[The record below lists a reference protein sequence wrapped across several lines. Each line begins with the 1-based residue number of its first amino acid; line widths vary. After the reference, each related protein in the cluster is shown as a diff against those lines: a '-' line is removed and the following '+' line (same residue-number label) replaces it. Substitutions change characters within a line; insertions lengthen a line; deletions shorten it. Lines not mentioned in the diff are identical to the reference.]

1 MQITKKK
8 LSDTKVQLIL
18 AADDKLLAEVKQHV
32 LQDFARSVKV
42 QGFREG
48 KAPLNMV
55 EKHADPARLQSE
67 FIEHAIN
74 QLYVAA
80 LEQEKLR
87 PVQQPE
93 VKITKFVPFDT
104 LEIEAEVE
112 VVGEVKLPD
121 YKKIKLAKDKVSI
134 TAKEVEEVIE
144 QLTSRESEKKDVER
158 AAKDGDQ
165 VTIDFKGVDAKT
177 KESIQGADGND
188 FPLTIGSNTFIPGFE
203 PELLGLKKGDEKTFV
218 VTFPKDYGVAA
229 LQDRKVEFTVTTKGV
244 QELVAPKLTDE
255 FAAKVGPFKNIA
267 ELKEDIKKELTARKE
282 QEADQKHADELLTKI
297 TEKAT
302 VSVPEVLVG
311 EQLDRLER
319 DQRQNL
325 VYRGQTWQEYLESEK
340 LDDAKWREQNRPAAE
355 LRVKAGLVL
364 SAISEAEQ
372 LDVSGE
378 EIDAYMMQL
387 AARYPDQKMQDE
399 LKKPEARRDIASRM
413 LTEKTIAKLTEYAT
427 AK

>member
-18 AADDKLLAEVKQHV
+18 AADDKLLANVKQHV

-87 PVQQPE
+87 PVEQPE

-121 YKKIKLAKDKVSI
+121 YKKIKLAKDKPSV
-134 TAKEVEEVIE
+134 TAKEIDEVLE

-158 AAKDGDQ
+158 ASKDGDQ

-177 KESIQGADGND
+177 KEPIQGADGSD

-203 PELLGLKKGDEKTFV
+203 PELVGLKKGDEKTFV
-218 VTFPKDYGVAA
+218 ITFPKDYGVSS
-229 LQDRKVEFTVTTKGV
+229 LQNRKVEFTVTAKGV

-255 FAAKVGPFKNIA
+255 FAAKVGPFKTVA
-267 ELKEDIKKELTARKE
+267 ELKDDIKKELTARKE

-325 VYRGQTWQEYLESEK
+325 VYRGQTWQEYLDSEK
-340 LDDAKWREQNRPAAE
+340 LDDKKWREQNRPAAE

-364 SAISEAEQ
+364 SAISEAEK

-427 AK
+427 TK